1 MGSVAA
7 ALRDRGCIV
16 TGSDEKIYPPMSD
29 FLRAKGVALT
39 ESYRAENLPD
49 NPEAVVVIGNVI
61 KRGNPEAEAVL
72 NRKLYYLSL
81 PEVLKEFFLRGRH
94 NLVVTGTH
102 GKTTTTALLTWILAV
117 AEFEPGYMIGGLP
130 RNLGQGALFNDSKY
144 FVIEGDEYDT
154 AFFDKRSKFIH
165 YLPELLV
172 INNLEFDHADIFPD
186 LAAVKLSFRRL
197 VNIVPQNGMIL
208 LNGDDP
214 NCIEVAR
221 DCLAP
226 LVEVGFSENCA
237 ERIREVSYSATGS
250 RFSLGEMT
258 FDSPLFGEFNVRNA
272 AMAAIAA
279 RFYGVTP
286 ELIQTALTSF
296 EGIARRQ
303 EVRGSARGITV
314 IDDFG
319 HHPTAIR
326 ETLTA
331 LRRRY
336 PGQRLWAIFEPR
348 SNTTRRAVFQ
358 HRLPEALQLADG
370 IFISQ
375 VAALDQIPAA
385 ERLDPEA
392 VVGALAAAGRPAY
405 YERDAAAIIERILPL
420 LQPNDVVTVFSNG
433 GFDGI
438 HEKLLAALRAL

>member
-1 MGSVAA
+1 
-7 ALRDRGCIV
+7 
-16 TGSDEKIYPPMSD
+16 
-29 FLRAKGVALT
+29 
-39 ESYRAENLPD
+39 
-49 NPEAVVVIGNVI
+49 VVVGNAI
-61 KRGNPEAEAVL
+61 KRGNPEVEAVL
-72 NRKLYYLSL
+72 NRKMYYLSL

-102 GKTTTTALLTWILAV
+102 GKTTTTTLLSWILTV
-117 AEFEPGYMIGGLP
+117 AELEPSYMIGGLP
-130 RNLGQGALFNDSKY
+130 RNLGQGALFNDSRY
-144 FVIEGDEYDT
+144 FVIEGDEYDS

-172 INNLEFDHADIFPD
+172 INNIEFDHADIFPD
-186 LAAVKLSFRRL
+186 LDAIKLSFRRL
-197 VNIVPQNGMIL
+197 INIVPQNGMIL

-214 NCIEVAR
+214 NCVEVAR

-237 ERIREVSYSATGS
+237 ERIRDVVYSPAGS
-250 RFSLGEMT
+250 RFSLGEAV
-258 FDSPLFGEFNVRNA
+258 FDTPLVGEFNVRNA
-272 AMAAIAA
+272 AMAAVAA

-286 ELIQTALTSF
+286 EVIQTALTSF
-296 EGIARRQ
+296 EGVARRQ
-303 EVRGSARGITV
+303 EVRGCERGVTV

-331 LRRRY
+331 LRRRF

-358 HRLPEALQLADG
+358 EQLPEALELADG
-370 IFISQ
+370 VFISQ
-375 VAALDQIPAA
+375 VAALEQIAPE

-392 VVGALAAAGRPAY
+392 VVVAIETAGRPAF
-405 YERDAAAIIERILPL
+405 YEPNAVAIVERVVPL
-420 LQPNDVVTVFSNG
+420 LEPNDVVVIFSNG

-438 HEKLLAALRAL
+438 HEKLLAALRHAIAP

>member
-370 IFISQ
+370 IVISQ

-420 LQPNDVVTVFSNG
+420 LQPNDIVTVFSNG